1 MLYNLNYILHDIETC
16 INNKKPFSISRL
28 GDGDL
33 KLLTVASNGH
43 FNRWKFNQQGIPVS
57 EHEFVCKL
65 YKESCNN
72 ANYVSS
78 FDMYFDGTIWR
89 RPLSRGMRKKIQ
101 FWKRLYRKVGIKNEN
116 YCSPE
121 IGFLF
126 FLNEPRNL
134 FSILANKRICLITCF
149 PRVEG
154 KINGLGYNCTTF
166 LIPGRNEHHYKVYYT
181 NIEKLSKIATSFDAF
196 LVGAGTLGRGYS
208 NCIKANGGVAIDIG
222 QVFDSWAD
230 FGLPKR
236 LKRFLIRTPNLTF
249 RLQDN
254 AKQFRKFF

>member
-1 MLYNLNYILHDIETC
+1 MLYNLSHILNDIENC
-16 INNKKPFSISRL
+16 ISQKKSFSIARL

-43 FNRWKFNQQGIPVS
+43 FNKWKFAQQGIPTS
-57 EHEFVCKL
+57 EHAFVCNL

-78 FDMYFDGTIWR
+78 FDMYFDGTLWR

-101 FWKRLYRKVGIKNEN
+101 LWKRLYHKIGIKNQN

-134 FSILANKRICLITCF
+134 FSILQNKRICLITCF
-149 PRVEG
+149 STVEG
-154 KINGLGYNCTTF
+154 KLSGLGYNCTTF
-166 LIPGRNEHHYKVYYT
+166 LIPGRNENHYKFYSR
-181 NIEKLSKIATSFDAF
+181 NLSQLSKIATSFDAF
-196 LVGAGTLGRGYS
+196 LVGGGALGRGYS
-208 NCIKANGGVAIDIG
+208 NCIKMNGGIAIDIG
-222 QVFDSWAD
+222 QVFDSWAG
-230 FGLPKR
+230 FANPKR
-236 LKRFLIRTPNLTF
+236 LKRFIIKNGDLTF
-249 RLQDN
+249 RLSSN
-254 AKQFRKFF
+254 AKQFRKYL